1 MGVMDEVVVR
11 EASKQP
17 VILTRTTEDCTK
29 AKAFGF
35 DAAVWKTGNEAVFR
49 GRPVV
54 TTFPAPGALSS
65 IVSSLKAIA
74 GLPDSPA
81 LLSEAINAASELRQ
95 RLVVVDGDKFL
106 DETIPPREVLLQ
118 TAKKSPILYAQSLN
132 QIFAWRGMGK
142 TNVTLGLMGAMA
154 KGEPFLNWKA
164 TRPARVLYV
173 EGELPAY
180 QMQERVRQLIGKT
193 NGNLR
198 IVTLDKQTGHEI
210 PSLAGAFGQQLL
222 EESIGDSEVLVLDS
236 ISTLFNI
243 ATNDE
248 ENWLSIQN
256 WMKKLRSKGL
266 CILFLHHAG
275 KSGLQ
280 RGSSKSEDLL
290 DISIKLSHPK
300 DYKVTDGLRLVLEF
314 DKTRGVCMLDGAAIE
329 VQMQLEKDSAIWTY
343 CLAEDAQY
351 RAAKQMFEAG
361 STVRD
366 VAKEFNVSHGLAGK
380 WRLDWK
386 VPRVSSLREQSTQS
400 EEDESPFAYGP
411 EVQMLTI

>member
-1 MGVMDEVVVR
+1 
-11 EASKQP
+11 
-17 VILTRTTEDCTK
+17 
-29 AKAFGF
+29 
-35 DAAVWKTGNEAVFR
+35 
-49 GRPVV
+49 
-54 TTFPAPGALSS
+54 
-65 IVSSLKAIA
+65 
-74 GLPDSPA
+74 
-81 LLSEAINAASELRQ
+81 
-95 RLVVVDGDKFL
+95 
-106 DETIPPREVLLQ
+106 
-118 TAKKSPILYAQSLN
+118 
-132 QIFAWRGMGK
+132 
-142 TNVTLGLMGAMA
+142 
-154 KGEPFLNWKA
+154 
-164 TRPARVLYV
+164 
-173 EGELPAY
+173 
-180 QMQERVRQLIGKT
+180 
-193 NGNLR
+193 
-198 IVTLDKQTGHEI
+198 
-210 PSLAGAFGQQLL
+210 
-222 EESIGDSEVLVLDS
+222 
-236 ISTLFNI
+236 
-243 ATNDE
+243 
-248 ENWLSIQN
+248 
-256 WMKKLRSKGL
+256 MKKLRSKGL